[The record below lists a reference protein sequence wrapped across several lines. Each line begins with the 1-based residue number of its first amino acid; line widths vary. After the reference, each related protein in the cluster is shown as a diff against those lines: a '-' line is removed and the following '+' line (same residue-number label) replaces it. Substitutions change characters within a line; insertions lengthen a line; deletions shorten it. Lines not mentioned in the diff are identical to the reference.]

1 MPIVLASVLH
11 ENNPLERLSE
21 LYPAITQANKIVT
34 SLILLQLNISDSCIV
49 LGLTKNTMYRC
60 RNTIKERLGLD
71 KSMDLEIWLMSQM
84 AQNQTE
90 EEHIELM
97 KKTDL
102 KDLY

>member
-1 MPIVLASVLH
+1 MASVFN
-11 ENNPLERLSE
+11 ENNSLERLSE
-21 LYPAITQANKIVT
+21 LYPAITQADKIVV

-49 LGLTKNTMYRC
+49 LGLTKNTMYRR

-90 EEHIELM
+90 DEQIELM